1 MNMKARS
8 ARRRKIIDV
17 YRARDFAD
25 ANRWDLQFWQKQSP
39 QARLSALIAIRDDIK
54 KVRAGQKRVRKNKG
68 ELDRPE

>member
-8 ARRRKIIDV
+8 ERRRKIIDV
-17 YRARDFAD
+17 YRAKNFAA

-54 KVRAGQKRVRKNKG
+54 KVRTGQKRVTRS
-68 ELDRPE
+68 RS